1 MFPSVVAVEKNLG
14 KVVESL
20 EPDLLHATDAARLLE
35 RFAAIEKLA
44 AAAVTLLAPR
54 AAAAGSWRG
63 AERSAAHWLARTTG
77 RSVGAA
83 VGVLEAGERLNELP
97 ATAEALRAGKLSAG
111 QVTEIA
117 SAAAVAPA
125 AEAELVAAA
134 ATDGIASLR
143 DRCRRVQ
150 AAARVDE
157 ATRHDAIHRRR
168 YLRHWSDPDGA
179 FRLDLRTTADAGA
192 EVLAA
197 LEVRR
202 AKVFEA
208 ARKAERR
215 ESQEAYLADALVELA
230 RDAEAGVDGERGGP
244 RAMVHVRVDHSAFRR
259 GHTEEGE
266 TCEIAGVGP
275 VPVATARALASD
287 AILQAVVTKG
297 VEVTAVAHVGRTIPA
312 RLRTA
317 LEARDPSCV
326 IEGCGVSRPLEI
338 DHIVPFAEGGPT
350 HIDNLAR
357 LCRWHHHLKTY
368 CGYRLE
374 GGPGRWKWVGPESSP
389 PEPASSPPA
398 DVAEISGRRAT
409 GRGRQPALAGLG

>member
-1 MFPSVVAVEKNLG
+1 MFGSAKALREELHRVVGA
-14 KVVESL
+14 L
-20 EPDLLHATDAARLLE
+20 EPERLHSTDAALLLE
-35 RFAAIEKLA
+35 EFAAMEKLV

-97 ATAEALRAGKLSAG
+97 ATAEALRAGKLSAS

-134 ATDGIASLR
+134 TTDGIGALR

-150 AAARVDE
+150 AAAQTHE
-157 ATRHDAIHRRR
+157 AARHDAIHRRR

-208 ARKAERR
+208 ARRAERR

-230 RDAEAGVDGERGGP
+230 RDAEAGGSGQRSGP
-244 RAMVHVRVDHSAFRR
+244 RAMVHVRVDHTAFRR

-297 VEVTAVAHVGRTIPA
+297 VEVKAVAHVGRTIPA

-317 LEARDPSCV
+317 LEARDPECV
-326 IEGCGVSRPLEI
+326 VEGCGATRQLEI
-338 DHIVPFAEGGPT
+338 DHLVPFAEGGPT

-357 LCRWHHHLKTY
+357 VCRWHHHLKTY
-368 CGYRLE
+368 CGYRLD
-374 GGPGRWKWVGPESSP
+374 GGPGQWKWLGPESSP
-389 PEPASSPPA
+389 PEPEPPPPVDA
-398 DVAEISGRRAT
+398 AGVPGRRMT
-409 GRGRQPALAGLG
+409 GRDRQPALAGLG